1 MTTQTYIFD
10 SQTDL
15 KQIIQIIIRKI
26 IGETCC
32 QIDFSYGNELQLD
45 FGEMKAHSHPKL
57 LHLSKGSWQL
67 STRASK
73 CILKKNSKILIS
85 DIDID
90 LYNRLELDMVALGVL
105 ETVRQ
110 LQNKKLN
117 DLVIDNISMGLTLFF
132 EDNYQFILNPDLED
146 DSGLAYWELIMPNE
160 QMLTVGPG
168 LFWEYKSIH

>member
-160 QMLTVGPG
+160 QMLTV
-168 LFWEYKSIH
+168 